1 MQLACGHLEH
11 TIQLGKEP
19 GDALFFVFDVH
30 ALNAQT
36 DDVDGRERDVAASDG
51 GLRSETVFEYTG
63 TASHGSN
70 FMLVA
75 FRVIGFPVLALVEGG
90 VQVQD
95 CLLYTSGVAII
106 VFSVF
111 SHDALDACC
120 NCIICTFNRVPK
132 EGEYLYN
139 RYLPVI
145 SMVWV
150 AFLILLVYV
159 VRYCMNKRR

>member
-1 MQLACGHLEH
+1 VAGKWLVWGTLMMLLA
-11 TIQLGKEP
+11 
-19 GDALFFVFDVH
+19 
-30 ALNAQT
+30 
-36 DDVDGRERDVAASDG
+36 
-51 GLRSETVFEYTG
+51 
-63 TASHGSN
+63 
-70 FMLVA
+70 
-75 FRVIGFPVLALVEGG
+75 
-90 VQVQD
+90 
-95 CLLYTSGVAII
+95 GVAII

-111 SHDALDACC
+111 SHDALDAYC

-139 RYLPVI
+139 CYLPVI

>member
-1 MQLACGHLEH
+1 MLKMKDICTSNNRQVFMVRFVHSTHSQFHPSVAGKWLVWGTLMMLLA
-11 TIQLGKEP
+11 
-19 GDALFFVFDVH
+19 
-30 ALNAQT
+30 
-36 DDVDGRERDVAASDG
+36 
-51 GLRSETVFEYTG
+51 
-63 TASHGSN
+63 
-70 FMLVA
+70 
-75 FRVIGFPVLALVEGG
+75 
-90 VQVQD
+90 
-95 CLLYTSGVAII
+95 GVAII

-139 RYLPVI
+139 CYLPVI

>member
-1 MQLACGHLEH
+1 MVRFVHSTHSQFHPSVAGKWLVWGTLMMLLA
-11 TIQLGKEP
+11 
-19 GDALFFVFDVH
+19 
-30 ALNAQT
+30 
-36 DDVDGRERDVAASDG
+36 
-51 GLRSETVFEYTG
+51 
-63 TASHGSN
+63 
-70 FMLVA
+70 
-75 FRVIGFPVLALVEGG
+75 
-90 VQVQD
+90 
-95 CLLYTSGVAII
+95 GVAII

-120 NCIICTFNRVPK
+120 NCIICTFNRAPK

-150 AFLILLVYV
+150 AFLVLLVYV

>member
-1 MQLACGHLEH
+1 MKSRYCRIVKNEDICTGNNRQVFMVRFVHSTHSQFHPSVAGKWLVWGDFDDASCGGWLS
-11 TIQLGKEP
+11 
-19 GDALFFVFDVH
+19 LF
-30 ALNAQT
+30 
-36 DDVDGRERDVAASDG
+36 
-51 GLRSETVFEYTG
+51 
-63 TASHGSN
+63 
-70 FMLVA
+70 
-75 FRVIGFPVLALVEGG
+75 
-90 VQVQD
+90 
-95 CLLYTSGVAII
+95 
-106 VFSVF
+106 FSVF

-159 VRYCMNKRR
+159 GPLLHEQEEVAGCSIGKTERRLYEKDCFASPRRECME

>member
-1 MQLACGHLEH
+1 MVRFVHSTHSQFHPSVAGKWLVWGTLMMLLA
-11 TIQLGKEP
+11 
-19 GDALFFVFDVH
+19 
-30 ALNAQT
+30 
-36 DDVDGRERDVAASDG
+36 
-51 GLRSETVFEYTG
+51 
-63 TASHGSN
+63 
-70 FMLVA
+70 
-75 FRVIGFPVLALVEGG
+75 
-90 VQVQD
+90 
-95 CLLYTSGVAII
+95 GVAII

-139 RYLPVI
+139 CYFPNILLLCHTLYNCYLPVI